1 MNYPDLMAMASR
13 FIDTLTCG
21 ILEKYSIIAEAFS
34 SQSVSPVSHR
44 QSLSF
49 IITKAEVTFLSELKQ
64 GQVNYLSNIS
74 SLTHFL
80 QTGQTH
86 EKLYRNILE

>member
-49 IITKAEVTFLSELKQ
+49 IITKAEVRVKTRARELPFKH
-64 GQVNYLSNIS
+64 V
-74 SLTHFL
+74 
-80 QTGQTH
+80 
-86 EKLYRNILE
+86 KLNAFSANRTNS